1 MLLGTDQALA
11 WVSGARTGLV
21 GARGRIDAVNVFP
34 VADADTGTN
43 AWLTV
48 EGGGRA
54 VDELLAATSPGGA
67 GPDRE
72 ELGPETVLVAF
83 ARGAMLSARGN
94 SGVILSQWLAGFVR
108 RARHHDDGPAR
119 VLAAALRDAARAA
132 RVALADPQE
141 GTVLTLADEVAQAAA
156 LAADA
161 GAPVEDV
168 VAQAASAGHQALARI
183 SATHPV
189 LRRAHVPDAGA
200 CALLVV
206 VDALVGAV
214 TREPA
219 RDPAQWLPERAAPHT
234 EHRTAEHRTAGHDT
248 ADETDDE
255 TGDVLVAEHAAGGG
269 AFEVMLV
276 VQAPH
281 QDLGDHLRDALAAV
295 GDSVAVV
302 GADGWWHAHVHT
314 DEPVAAIDACAAG
327 AREQVVVRRLDVV
340 DAALGPRPDGWG
352 LVVVTAS
359 PGLAAW
365 YATAG
370 AVVVVRCPEAP
381 VSAVHVRRAVEDAR
395 DESGHAVLVV
405 PGGAVAADE
414 LEALLELDG
423 VEVLGADDEARAAVA
438 TLAFVTAGTAA
449 AAAAALATGRVR
461 VAALQPAA
469 SVEQLGE
476 AVDDLVRSVSDGA
489 RDGRPGA
496 PPTGV
501 TAVPE
506 SLTVVV
512 PGPLDDVL
520 AEQVERVAARHGLEP
535 TVLADASASR
545 VLVAVD

>member
-11 WVSGARTGLV
+11 WVSAARAGLV

-48 EGGGRA
+48 EGGARA
-54 VDELLAATSPGGA
+54 VDELLASPGGP
-67 GPDRE
+67 PDAE
-72 ELGPETVLVAF
+72 AALAAF
-83 ARGAMLSARGN
+83 ARGAMLAARGN

-108 RARHHDDGPAR
+108 RARRDDDGPAR
-119 VLAAALRDAARAA
+119 VLADALRDAARAA
-132 RVALADPQE
+132 RLALADPQE
-141 GTVLTLADEVAQAAA
+141 GTVLTLADEVAEAAE

-161 GAPVEDV
+161 GAPTGQA
-168 VAQAASAGHQALARI
+168 VAHAAAAGHQALARI

-206 VDALVGAV
+206 VDALVAAV

-219 RDPAQWLPERAAPHT
+219 RDPALWLPERSVPRARDADGDLPD
-234 EHRTAEHRTAGHDT
+234 AGH
-248 ADETDDE
+248 
-255 TGDVLVAEHAAGGG
+255 GGGG

-276 VQAPH
+276 VQAPRA
-281 QDLGDHLRDALAAV
+281 DLGDHLREGLAAV

-340 DAALGPRPDGWG
+340 DAAVGPRPDGWG

-370 AVVVVRCPEAP
+370 AVVVVRCPELP
-381 VSAVHVRRAVEDAR
+381 VRAEHVRRAVEDAR
-395 DESGHAVLVV
+395 DESGRAVLVV
-405 PGGAVAADE
+405 PGGAVAGDE
-414 LEALLELDG
+414 LDLLLGIDG

-438 TLAFVTAGTAA
+438 TLAFVTAGTSA
-449 AAAAALATGRVR
+449 AAAAALATARAR
-461 VAALQPAA
+461 VAALEPDA
-469 SVEQLGE
+469 SVAELGRT
-476 AVDDLVRSVSDGA
+476 VDGLVRAVPDRLADLPDRLAGALTDGA
-489 RDGRPGA
+489 LP
-496 PPTGV
+496 
-501 TAVPE
+501 VPE

-512 PGPLDDVL
+512 PGPLDELL
-520 AEQVERVAARHGLEP
+520 AAQVERVAAQHGLEP
-535 TVLADASASR
+535 TVLADASATR